1 MPIQDYRSSCLASD
15 VGTYFK
21 FPLTETSLS
30 NINYFFMDIMFTSS
44 KGQQPNV
51 FTSWRALQ
59 LVNTF
64 GCCPLQLEIKRLQ
77 NSDDHL
83 NILC

>member
-30 NINYFFMDIMFTSS
+30 NINYFFMDIMFT
-44 KGQQPNV
+44 
-51 FTSWRALQ
+51 LQ

-77 NSDDHL
+77 NSNDHL